1 MIQFFKKKGNALSSL
16 GRISEAN
23 TCFYEAINQ
32 VGAFEITVSF
42 VFDNYKNIG
51 KNLNVNPSEKSPTF
65 KLWDESH
72 GGLRQK
78 RRQAFSP
85 PGEKPQHSCCGG
97 GTRIQKL
104 LKSRYGI
111 SMYQKQLKD
120 FLMSIKLQIKDQK
133 EQEDFEEFKKNIP
146 YKNRVLLADYVEGF
160 LKYYGSEYKNHIP
173 RLHRFLQDKNYDL
186 TYSDLEN
193 FIRKQKNKMAKPGWG
208 RQKSIDLITGREFED
223 FLVQFFN
230 TC

>member
-1 MIQFFKKKGNALSSL
+1 MTYRDSNFLKKGDAFYNKGRFYDAIYYYNLGLRENPYDTILQIKKGNALSRL

-51 KNLNVNPSEKSPTF
+51 KNLK
-65 KLWDESH
+65 
-72 GGLRQK
+72 
-78 RRQAFSP
+78 
-85 PGEKPQHSCCGG
+85 
-97 GTRIQKL
+97 RIQKL

-186 TYSDLEN
+186 TYSELEI
-193 FIRKQKNKMAKPGWG
+193 FIRKQKNKMAKPGSG
-208 RQKSIDLITGREFED
+208 RQKSIDLMTGREFED